1 MSQITTSSYKE
12 SATIRPLQ
20 KLQDKIKNIPPDK
33 LFLLK
38 GLWAYPLFAAALF
51 LVSSMFV
58 RSLTVRISVALVL
71 AFFPWKATAESI
83 YSDNYK
89 HLRTQILILLQVL
102 TTSVSSGYSLEK
114 SFELIRPVIEN
125 TFGKKSALV
134 EPLITLENNLKVHVD
149 FRKALNDFSHDID
162 FPETIPVFH
171 ALAISSRIGNNSLA
185 ILRSSC
191 QMLSEMNA
199 VQSEISAANAGK
211 NAEAAVLC
219 VMPFAITFALKKMSD
234 GYLDTALDSKVGSV
248 ILTAAFVIAILASA
262 LLLKFINHK
271 ETSKKNKDKFDLPCE
286 YKGKPYLSNLI
297 KRFMPPGFIAARHE
311 VISQLSLR
319 PKDAYE
325 VYLRKQLR
333 NALLTLIFSS
343 FILYVCKYS
352 LLWSIPCVLIM
363 IFATYSDLSRKADLK
378 KEELMQDIP
387 LFLCLTATL
396 LEAGLQ
402 LPKAI
407 EICCGAFGE
416 NKSLSG
422 EIKNLRAMI
431 LSGITASDAVE
442 KMSIRIQIPEAQA
455 ALLLVARYGRLG
467 TSEVLNLLSLQASSC
482 WNLCRNAA
490 RKKQEREALGLLFPM
505 TLDFVCV
512 LLVAITPAIISLGL

>member
-1 MSQITTSSYKE
+1 MTSSGFRE
-12 SATIRPLQ
+12 PVTTRPLQ
-20 KLQDKIKNIPPDK
+20 KLQDKIRNIPPDK

-38 GLWAYPLFAAALF
+38 GLWAYPLFVAALF

-58 RSLTVRISVALVL
+58 RSVAVRASVAVFLS
-71 AFFPWKATAESI
+71 FFPWKATAESI

-102 TTSVSSGYSLEK
+102 TTSVSSGYSPEK

-125 TFGKKSALV
+125 TFGKKSALI

-149 FRKALNDFSHDID
+149 FRKALDVFAHDIN

-199 VQSEISAANAGK
+199 VQNEISAANAGK

-219 VMPFAITFALKKMSD
+219 IMPFAITFALNRMSD
-234 GYLDTALDSKVGSV
+234 GYLDTALDSRVGSV
-248 ILTAAFVIAILASA
+248 ILTIAYIIAILASA
-262 LLLKFINHK
+262 LLLKYINHK
-271 ETSKKNKDKFDLPCE
+271 ETPGKKADKFDLPCR
-286 YKGKPYLSNLI
+286 YKGRPYLSDIVRKL
-297 KRFMPPGFIAARHE
+297 MPPGYIAARHE
-311 VISQLSLR
+311 LISTLSVR

-325 VYLRKQLR
+325 VYLRKQVR
-333 NALLTLIFSS
+333 NCILTLVISS
-343 FILYVCKYS
+343 VILYACGYS
-352 LLWSIPCVLIM
+352 LLWTVPCVFVM
-363 IFATYSDLSRKADLK
+363 GFATYSDLNRKAALK

-387 LFLCLTATL
+387 LFLCLTSTL

-402 LPKAI
+402 LPKSI
-407 EICCGAFGE
+407 EVCYGAFSE

-505 TLDFVCV
+505 TLDFICV
-512 LLVAITPAIISLGL
+512 LLVAITPAIISLGI

>member
-1 MSQITTSSYKE
+1 M
-12 SATIRPLQ
+12 
-20 KLQDKIKNIPPDK
+20 QDKIRNIPPDK

-38 GLWAYPLFAAALF
+38 GLWAYPIFVTALF
-51 LVSSMFV
+51 LASSMFV
-58 RSLTVRISVALVL
+58 RSVTVRIIVAVTLS
-71 AFFPWKATAESI
+71 FFPWKATAESI

-125 TFGKKSALV
+125 TFGKKSALI

-149 FRKALNDFSHDID
+149 IKKALNEFAHDID

-171 ALAISSRIGNNSLA
+171 ALAISAKIGNNSLA

-199 VQSEISAANAGK
+199 VQNEISAANAGK

-219 VMPFAITFALKKMSD
+219 VMPFAITFALNRMSD
-234 GYLDTALDSKVGSV
+234 GYLDTALDSNVGSI
-248 ILTAAFVIAILASA
+248 ILTVAFIIAILASA

-271 ETSKKNKDKFDLPCE
+271 ETTKKDNKFDLPCE
-286 YKGKPYLSNLI
+286 YKGKPVLSNLI
-297 KRFMPPGFIAARHE
+297 KKLMPPGFIASRHE
-311 VISQLSLR
+311 LISQLSLR
-319 PKDAYE
+319 SKDAYE

-333 NALLTLIFSS
+333 NSILTLICSAA
-343 FILYVCKYS
+343 LLHVCGYS
-352 LLWSIPCVLIM
+352 LLWTIPCVLIM
-363 IFATYSDLSRKADLK
+363 VFATYSDLNRKASLK

-402 LPKAI
+402 LPKSI
-407 EICCGAFGE
+407 EVCNGAFSE
-416 NKSLSG
+416 NKSLSS

-505 TLDFVCV
+505 TLDFICV